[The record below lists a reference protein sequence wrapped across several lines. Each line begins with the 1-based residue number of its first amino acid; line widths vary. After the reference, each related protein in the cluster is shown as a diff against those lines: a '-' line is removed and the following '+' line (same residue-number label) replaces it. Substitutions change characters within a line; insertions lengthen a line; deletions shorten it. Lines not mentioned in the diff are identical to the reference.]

1 MSGVM
6 PRANALSKP
15 ESTAKIKSAFG
26 RKSTTLLLGR
36 GPPLITNQV
45 LSLSKV
51 LPIFPFVI
59 YGLILSDLKSARAMN
74 KPTKDPAVAIQKEK
88 RAENPIAAKSNR
100 NTINPAVPDSGY
112 TKHPKFE
119 GFELRGSN

>member
-1 MSGVM
+1 MSGVI
-6 PRANALSKP
+6 PRANALSKT

-36 GPPLITNQV
+36 GPPLITNPV

-74 KPTKDPAVAIQKEK
+74 KPTKAPAVAIQKEK